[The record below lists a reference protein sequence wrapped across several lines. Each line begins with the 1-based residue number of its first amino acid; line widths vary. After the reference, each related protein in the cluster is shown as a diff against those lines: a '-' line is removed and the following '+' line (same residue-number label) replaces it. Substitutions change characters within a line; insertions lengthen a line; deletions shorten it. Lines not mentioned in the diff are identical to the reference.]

1 MGDSS
6 LSWVPVVGTMINA
19 WSQERNMEENANQA
33 RIQREWQE
41 EMWNRNNQYNTPLA
55 QKERLEA
62 AGINPYSVM
71 AQGGANTGVSSS
83 PAQPYQRAEANF
95 HSPMDENAVMNSVA
109 IQAQKQGVELD
120 NDAKRINLQFLY
132 VKNVKELQD
141 MDAEIGLKISEKERN
156 HEDASRLYWERE
168 QVRLTLGSVIKK
180 MEGDARFANIQ
191 ADYAPSRFELAMA
204 LDRVEIRLKQSGL
217 AVNSKTIDKLISD
230 IQTNDKIQGYYKS
243 LQDLNYQQVENLVDD
258 IRNNVRNRVSSR
270 LKDKREQEKLEAD
283 ITISVIGA
291 LMEANSKKFGVAGTF
306 RTTQGKVVQ
315 VLKKQYPHL
324 VNSDVLDK
332 IFYNLDEGPQ
342 NYQHQNGG
350 VR

>member
-1 MGDSS
+1 MGDMSAF
-6 LSWVPVVGTMINA
+6 VPVVGTLIDA
-19 WSQERNMEENANQA
+19 WSQERNLEENANQA
-33 RIQREWQE
+33 RIQRQWQE
-41 EMWNRNNQYNTPLA
+41 KMWNRNNQYNTPLA

-71 AQGGANTGVSSS
+71 AQSGANTGVSSS
-83 PAQPYQRAEANF
+83 PPQSYQRAEANF
-95 HSPMDENAVMNSVA
+95 HSPMDENAFMNSAA
-109 IQAQKQGVELD
+109 IQAQKEGVVLD
-120 NDAKRINLQFLY
+120 NDAKRINMQFLY
-132 VKNVKELQD
+132 MKNVKELQE
-141 MDAEIGLKISEKERN
+141 MDADIGVKISEKERN
-156 HEDASRLYWERE
+156 NEDASRLYWERE
-168 QVRLTLGSVIKK
+168 QIRQTLGSVIKK
-180 MEGDARFANIQ
+180 MEGDAKFASIN
-191 ADYAPSRFELAMA
+191 ADYAAPRYELAMA
-204 LDRVEIRLKQSGL
+204 LDRVEIKLKQSGL

-230 IQTNDKIQGYYKS
+230 IQTNNKIQGYYQS

-258 IRNNVRNRVSSR
+258 IRNNVRSRVSSR

-283 ITISVIGA
+283 ITISVLGA

-306 RTTQGKVVQ
+306 RSTQGKVVQ

-342 NYQHQNGG
+342 NFQHQNGG